1 MSAVSPEE
9 PEPARR
15 RWEGV
20 IRVQKPGPANV
31 VRSAAHLEHE
41 TAEAAEETPAV
52 AQRVPAWAM
61 APAEWTVAL
70 PQFTVAH
77 PVDRGPRSSSA
88 SVEEPE
94 LPAAG
99 QPPVPQV
106 DVIEP
111 AAAGQRDVEATE
123 AEPQDVEPAQAE
135 PQTVEA
141 TRVVEHAVE
150 PERIE
155 RQIGELAPAGREAD
169 VPAAVEVAVA
179 TAEPVESKV
188 VEVAGRVLA
197 AETGAIAAHA
207 AEAVEA
213 VEVLAAEAAEPVRV
227 VREPVATP
235 PVAPQAAPVAASSV
249 PQEAR
254 VPASRREAYPLDSSA
269 GIGARLAAARKSAGL
284 THEQLARITRIGVGR
299 LVEFEN
305 DDYSGC
311 GAGVFARGR
320 LDSIARA
327 VGVDPQPLLQEFD
340 TRHGRGGANASAE
353 AVHRQLAR
361 VSRNWTTVL
370 FVVLALAAVYPVALL
385 VVAVLG

>member
-9 PEPARR
+9 PETARR

-20 IRVQKPGPANV
+20 IRVQKPGPANA

-70 PQFTVAH
+70 PQFTAAL

-94 LPAAG
+94 LPVAG
-99 QPPVPQV
+99 QPPIPEV

-111 AAAGQRDVEATE
+111 AAAGQRDVEATQ

-150 PERIE
+150 AERIE
-155 RQIGELAPAGREAD
+155 RQIGEPAPAGREAD
-169 VPAAVEVAVA
+169 VPGAVEVAVA
-179 TAEPVESKV
+179 TAEAVESKV

-207 AEAVEA
+207 AEAVE
-213 VEVLAAEAAEPVRV
+213 VLAAEAAEPVRV
-227 VREPVATP
+227 VRKPVATP

-254 VPASRREAYPLDSSA
+254 VPASRREADPLDSSA

-340 TRHGRGGANASAE
+340 TRHGRGGANASAG